1 MKSRA
6 LFAVLAIGAIAGVV
20 WLLLRPP
27 AAPSEDSSVKGGDRQ
42 EVTLKFTYWG
52 SVEEKNAIENALSRF
67 SEAYPWIK
75 VEATQLPNSDFNTK
89 MLSLSASN
97 DEPDISYMT
106 TELGEV
112 FARNHKFVN
121 LLDFLE
127 RDPELKKEDFLDY
140 LWYYSSPDFAWGIST
155 AAESFGLFYRRDL
168 LGQAGVSPPP
178 AKAEEA
184 WTWEQFVEAAQ
195 KLTLDRNGRNAAD
208 PLFDSNHIVRYGVMF
223 ETWVEP
229 LNNFIF
235 SNGGEWISPDG
246 RQFTLN
252 SPQTAEA
259 IQKLADLTNVYHVAP
274 SPYASKQLP
283 SLNVAL
289 QAGLTAMIIDGQWI
303 NLDLGKAKTDYD
315 IGVLPKLKKSVTVGL
330 SGATVIYQSS
340 KHPEE
345 AWLLYKWLS
354 DPNKAIELYADGLW
368 MPVFKQWYT
377 DPALIDRWV
386 NANPAAHPPGFKD
399 AMMRQLLENGIPSVG
414 YYLHNQKE
422 IYPEV
427 TAGLL
432 PVLQGEKSAQEALD
446 DIAEQV
452 GKYFSQ

>member
-1 MKSRA
+1 MKSRG
-6 LFAVLAIGAIAGVV
+6 LFAALAIAAILGGV
-20 WLLLRPP
+20 WLLLRSPATPP
-27 AAPSEDSSVKGGDRQ
+27 EENIVKGGDRQ

-52 SVEEKNAIENALSRF
+52 SVEEKNAIENALNRF

-75 VEATQLPNSDFNTK
+75 VEAMQLPNSDFNTK

-112 FARNHKFVN
+112 FARNNKFVN
-121 LLDFLE
+121 LFDFLE
-127 RDPELKKEDFLDY
+127 RDPDLNKEDFLDY
-140 LWYYSSPDFAWGIST
+140 LWYASSPDFAWGIST

-168 LGQAGVSPPP
+168 LEQAGVSPPP
-178 AKAEEA
+178 AKAEQA

-195 KLTLDRNGRNAAD
+195 LLTLDRNGRNAAD
-208 PLFDSNHIVRYGVMF
+208 PLFDKDHIVRYGVMF

-235 SNGGEWISPDG
+235 SNGGEWVSPDG
-246 RQFTLN
+246 KQFTLN
-252 SPQTAEA
+252 SPETAEA

-330 SGATVIYQSS
+330 SGATVIFQSS

-345 AWLLYKWLS
+345 AWLLYKWLA
-354 DPNKAIELYADGLW
+354 DPNKAIDLYADGLW
-368 MPVFKQWYT
+368 MPVFKEWYT
-377 DPALIDRWV
+377 DPELIDRWV

-446 DIAEQV
+446 EIAEKV
-452 GKYFSQ
+452 GTYFSQ